1 MKNDGQ
7 KKVLGKNNEEIKS
20 YFTWNLEMKRVL
32 ADVLKDQ
39 RNLGNKGYRGWKR
52 SSLNATA
59 TVLST
64 SFNVNVTSNN
74 VKNSIKLW
82 RSWYGVVS
90 DILSQSGFD
99 WDGTKHMII
108 VENENAWNEYCTIS
122 IL

>member
-82 RSWYGVVS
+82 R
-90 DILSQSGFD
+90 L
-99 WDGTKHMII
+99 
-108 VENENAWNEYCTIS
+108 
-122 IL
+122 